1 MSIEAAPKRP
11 SVFGAFTLRRWVMI
25 VVLAFLAAAPVL
37 ADKSLLGLDLNLMTR
52 FVCLA
57 IAAVSLNLILGFGGM
72 ISFGH
77 AAYIGLGAY
86 CVGIPAYYEYTSG
99 YLHFPL
105 TIVVCALFALITG
118 ALCLRTK
125 GVYFIMITMAFSQ
138 MAFFFFVS
146 LDEYGGDD
154 GLTIDY
160 RSEFAG
166 LLDMD
171 NKVTLYYV
179 CFISL
184 LIAIYVV
191 HRIINSRFGMV
202 IRGARSNE
210 QRMKALGYNTYAYR
224 LTCYVISG
232 VMCGYAGALLGNFT
246 NFISPEMM
254 DWTRSGELMFMVI
267 VGGSGSLFG
276 PVLGTL
282 GFLGL
287 EDVLPQMIKW
297 IGAVL
302 QSWGYEETGKEVS
315 SAFRHWKLIFGIILI
330 LTVLFARGG
339 IDGLLKA
346 VERILKSRKDLTRE

>member
-1 MSIEAAPKRP
+1 MSVQAETSRTSLLA
-11 SVFGAFTLRRWVMI
+11 GMGLRAWVM
-25 VVLAFLAAAPVL
+25 VAVLV
-37 ADKSLLGLDLNLMTR
+37 LLGVGPYIANEMGHGFYLDLATR
-52 FVCLA
+52 LICLA
-57 IAAVSLNLILGFGGM
+57 IAAVSLNLILGYGGM

-99 YLHFPL
+99 FLQFPL
-105 TIVVCALFALITG
+105 AIGVCALFALITG

-138 MAFFFFVS
+138 MVFYLFVS
-146 LDEYGGDD
+146 LDEYGADD

-166 LLDMD
+166 LIDLEDG
-171 NKVTLYYV
+171 VTLYYV
-179 CFISL
+179 CFVSL
-184 LIAIYVV
+184 LAAIYIV
-191 HRIINSRFGMV
+191 HRIVNSRFGMAV
-202 IRGARSNE
+202 RGARSNE
-210 QRMKALGYNTYAYR
+210 PRMRAVGYNTYAYR

-232 VMCGYAGALLGNFT
+232 AMCGYAGALLGNFT

-282 GFLGL
+282 GFLVL
-287 EDVLPQMIKW
+287 EDQLSELWV
-297 IGAVL
+297 
-302 QSWGYEETGKEVS
+302 
-315 SAFRHWKLIFGIILI
+315 HWKLIFGVILI

-339 IDGLLKA
+339 IDGF
-346 VERILKSRKDLTRE
+346 LKSLERRRS